1 MKMNELDMAIYNM
14 MECGYTVEEI
24 ASSILDVP
32 AARYVDDQQFSMDE
46 FVEFIGVSA
55 ILV

>member
-1 MKMNELDMAIYNM
+1 MNELDMAIYNM